1 MHLAEDPPASGFRVP
16 IACVCSLVFGTAHY
30 KRVLV
35 LWVVQI
41 GLETACVRL
50 ELHPPLTMEQVMTF
64 DTGVDA
70 VICATQLA
78 LYAKY
83 VLSNDTT
90 LL

>member
-1 MHLAEDPPASGFRVP
+1 MEAFVAAKQSAVHLSVAHRYESHYRMQFACTSMHLAEDPPASVFRVP

-50 ELHPPLTMEQVMTF
+50 ELYPPLTME
-64 DTGVDA
+64 
-70 VICATQLA
+70 
-78 LYAKY
+78 
-83 VLSNDTT
+83 
-90 LL
+90 